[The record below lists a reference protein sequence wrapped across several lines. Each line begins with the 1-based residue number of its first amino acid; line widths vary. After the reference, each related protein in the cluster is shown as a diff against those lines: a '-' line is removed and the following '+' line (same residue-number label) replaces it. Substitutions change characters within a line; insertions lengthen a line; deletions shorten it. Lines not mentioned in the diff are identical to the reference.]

1 MASTSTPTTTAPDE
15 PLALTGGLKLGILAS
30 VDPDRMLVELSDPKL
45 TSRVTVS
52 DLVAIP
58 ADEGC
63 LIGLVEGAARQP
75 DKRVEIRVMPVGTF
89 HPTASASGGG
99 SFRLGASRHP
109 HLGAPCH
116 LIDGDNLT
124 RFMAVLGEDVP
135 EEERLQL
142 GRYLADRQSV
152 AIADG
157 NRLLQRHLA
166 ILGTTGTGKSW
177 TVALLLERAARLRH
191 ANILVLDLHGE
202 YAPLTQATDEH
213 EAVARHLRVAGPAD
227 LLYAAD
233 AALHVPFWLLERDE
247 LASLVLSESDPQ
259 AGDQRLWLTDR
270 VQTLKRSTLSERGT
284 TAGLTTATADSPVPY
299 QLEHLLDWARRDEVE
314 IIVRQ
319 PSGRVDPGPF
329 AGKLGGLISRL
340 EARLADPRY
349 AFIFQPPEAATVDD
363 WLLDTA
369 HKLLSAGPADLGIKI
384 VDLSEVPAPI
394 LPMVAGVLV
403 RLVYNIQFWMEP
415 SERTPVCVV
424 CDEAHT
430 YLPADRQE
438 SAVHRVA
445 LEAFE
450 TIAKEGRKYG
460 VCLAVVSQRPSDVS
474 RTILSQC
481 NNFMIM
487 RLTNDQDQDVIS
499 RVVPGTLNAITGLL
513 PLLDVGEAIVVGD
526 ALLLPLRIQMDPP
539 DRHPASAT
547 LPYWTMWS
555 SHSSS
560 YDAISAG
567 VEALRHQWRGD

>member
-1 MASTSTPTTTAPDE
+1 MATTSTPPNATPE
-15 PLALTGGLKLGILAS
+15 QPLELGAGLKLGSLAC
-30 VDPDRMLVELSDPKL
+30 VDSDRMIVELSDPKL
-45 TSRVTVS
+45 SSHVTVS
-52 DLVAIP
+52 DLVAVP
-58 ADEGC
+58 AEDGF
-63 LIGLVEGAARQP
+63 LVGLVEGVARQV
-75 DKRVEIRVMPVGTF
+75 DKRIEARIMPVGTF
-89 HPTASASGGG
+89 HPSAGGSG

-109 HLGAPCH
+109 HLGAGCH
-116 LIDGDNLT
+116 LVEGTNLT
-124 RFMAVLGEDVP
+124 RFMSVLGEDVP
-135 EEERLQL
+135 EEERLLL
-142 GRYLADRQSV
+142 GRYLADRAST

-157 NRLLQRHLA
+157 NRLLQRHMA

-177 TVALLLERAARLRH
+177 SVALLLERAARLQH

-202 YAPLTQATDEH
+202 YAPLAQASEEH
-213 EAVARHLRVAGPAD
+213 EAVARQLRVAGPAD

-247 LASLVLSESDPQ
+247 LASLILSESDPH

-270 VQTLKRSTLSERGT
+270 IQTLKRSTLSERGG

-299 QLEHLLDWARRDEVE
+299 QLEHLLEWAQRDEVE
-314 IIVRQ
+314 IIVRH

-369 HKLLSAGPADLGIKI
+369 QKLLSAGPADMGIKI
-384 VDLSEVPAPI
+384 IDLSEVPAPI

-403 RLVYNIQFWMEP
+403 RLVYNIQFWMDP
-415 SERTPVCVV
+415 AQRTPVCVV

-430 YLPADRQE
+430 YLPADRAD
-438 SAVHRVA
+438 SPVHRVA
-445 LEAFE
+445 LGAFE

-487 RLTNDQDQDVIS
+487 RLTNDQDQDVVS
-499 RVVPGTLNAITGLL
+499 RVVPGTLTAITGLL
-513 PLLDVGEAIVVGD
+513 PLLDVGETIVVGD
-526 ALLLPLRIQMDPP
+526 ALMLPLRIKLDAP
-539 DRHPASAT
+539 DRRPTSAT
-547 LPYWTMWS
+547 LPYWSMWS
-555 SHSSS
+555 TQASS